1 MSKFFINRPIV
12 AMVIAILTVIGG
24 LVSLFG
30 LPLAQFPQI
39 VPTQIFI
46 STTYTGADAITIE
59 QTIAT
64 PLEQAMN
71 GVENMLYMQSTNAND
86 GSLQETVTF
95 SVDSDPNID
104 QVNVQNRLAQAQPNF
119 PPQVNQYGLA
129 FRKST
134 GFPMMIIPLFSP
146 HRTHN
151 SLFLA
156 NYANINIDDVLYR
169 VKGVGEVRIFGSG
182 DYSLR
187 IWVKPQVLAKLGLT
201 VSDINNAISQQNTV
215 NPAGQIGSEPAPKGK
230 EKTYTVRAQGLL
242 VTPEEFG
249 QIVVRS
255 NPDGSLVHLKD
266 VARIELGALS
276 YEQIARFKGQPAC
289 NIAVFQT
296 PGSNAIEVS
305 NGVKAAMAKLKNRF
319 PTDLDYTIGL
329 DTTLPVTEGIKE
341 ILKTLGIAMLLV
353 SLVVFLFLQNWRATL
368 IPMIAV
374 PVSLIGV
381 FAFFPFLH
389 FSVNTLSLFG
399 IVLAI
404 GLVVDDAI
412 VVVEAIQRHIEE
424 GMKPRDAA
432 FKAME
437 EVSGPVIGIA
447 LVLSSV
453 FIPVALM
460 SGIQGS
466 LNKQFAL
473 TVAIAVLISAFNAL
487 SLSPALASLLLKP
500 HVKHK
505 GILEPFFDKFNQW
518 FKGETQRYGRWS
530 LVVIR
535 KALIFM
541 ILLGG
546 FAIIDGAMGVKIPT
560 GFLPNEDYGF
570 FFLNLQL
577 PAASSLERTDA
588 VCHKVE
594 GILAKTPGIKSY
606 VTVAGFSLLSR
617 VSASYN
623 GFFFIT
629 LKPWEERTSQSLQI
643 QSIVSQINKKLA
655 TQVPEARA
663 FAGLPPAIPGL
674 GTSGGFS
681 FWLQDRSGGSIGFLD
696 ENLKKFVAACKKRP
710 ELTGVTSQFSANV
723 PQIYADVDR
732 DKVLKQ
738 GVAIGDVYQT
748 LQAYLGG
755 LYVNQFNRFGRQW
768 KVFLEAEGEDRKDP
782 RSINQFYVR
791 NNKGEMVPLSSLVT
805 IKKVFGV
812 EYTNRFNL
820 YRAAQIIGSAA
831 PGYSSGQAL
840 TALEEVARETL
851 PITMGYDYSDLS
863 FQEKTVSGTAG
874 PIFALSIIVVFLILA
889 ALYESWSLP
898 FSVLLSV
905 PIAVCGAFAG
915 LFMRHFDLNIYSQI
929 GLIMLIGLSAKNAI
943 LIVEFAK
950 MEHEKGRD
958 IVEAALAGAKLRL
971 RPIIMTSFAFILGCL
986 PLWFATG
993 SGSVARQVLGTVVIS
1008 GMLAATMIAIFIIPA
1023 LFVIVEKIAKK
1034 KTPPMAPLQAPI
1046 PSAPL
1051 GRTLKPG
1058 TPDTRNRIP
1067 REDLPKPGG
1076 E

>member
-59 QTIAT
+59 QTVAT

-134 GFPMMIIPLFSP
+134 GFPMMLIPLFSP
-146 HRTHN
+146 KNTHK
-151 SLFLA
+151 SIFLA
-156 NYANINIDDVLYR
+156 NYANINIVDTLYR
-169 VKGVGEVRIFGSG
+169 VKGVGEVRIFGAG
-182 DYSLR
+182 DYSMR

-201 VSDINNAISQQNTV
+201 VSDVNAAISQQNTV
-215 NPAGQIGSEPAPKGK
+215 NPAGQIGSEPSPKGK

-242 VTPEEFG
+242 VKSEEFG
-249 QIVVRS
+249 NIVVRS

-266 VARIELGALS
+266 IARIELGALS
-276 YEQIARFKGQPAC
+276 YEQIARFKGQPSC
-289 NIAVFQT
+289 VIAVFQT

-305 NGVKAAMAKLKNRF
+305 AGIKKAMEKLKERF
-319 PTDLDYTIGL
+319 PTDLDYTVGL

-341 ILKTLGIAMLLV
+341 ILKTLMIAMLLV
-353 SLVVFLFLQNWRATL
+353 TMVVFIFLQNWRATL

-374 PVSLIGV
+374 PVSLIGT
-381 FAFFPFLH
+381 FAFFPLLH

-412 VVVEAIQRHIEE
+412 VVVEAIERHIEE
-424 GMKPRDAA
+424 GMKPKDAA

-460 SGIQGS
+460 AGIQGS

-487 SLSPALASLLLKP
+487 SLSPALASLLLRPRKNT
-500 HVKHK
+500 KNFLT
-505 GILEPFFDKFNQW
+505 IFFDKFNQW

-535 KALIFM
+535 KVLFFM
-541 ILLGG
+541 LLLAA
-546 FAIIDGAMGVKIPT
+546 FAVVDGAMGVKIPT

-577 PAASSLERTDA
+577 PPAASLERTDK
-588 VCHKVE
+588 VCRKVE
-594 GILAKTPGIKSY
+594 AILAKTEGVKSY
-606 VTVAGFSLLSR
+606 VNVVGFSLLSR

-623 GFFFIT
+623 GFFFVT
-629 LKPWEERTSQSLQI
+629 LKPWDERVPESLHV
-643 QSIVSQINKKLA
+643 QSIVNKINKQLA
-655 TQVPEARA
+655 TDVPEAKG

-681 FWLQDRSGGSIGFLD
+681 FWLQDRSGGSIEFLD
-696 ENLKKFVAACKKRP
+696 ENLKKFLAACKKRP
-710 ELTGVTSQFSANV
+710 ELAGVTSQFSANV

-738 GVAIGDVYQT
+738 GIAIGDVYQT

-768 KVFLEAEGEDRKDP
+768 KVFLEAEGEDRMNP
-782 RSINQFYVR
+782 ESIKQFYVR
-791 NNKGEMVPLSSLVT
+791 NKNQEMVPLSSLVT
-805 IKKVFGV
+805 IKKVYGV

-820 YRAAQIIGSAA
+820 YRAAQIIGAAA

-840 TALEEVARETL
+840 NALEEVARQTL
-851 PITMGYDYSDLS
+851 PLTMGYDYSDLS
-863 FQEKTVSGTAG
+863 FQEKTVGGTAG

-905 PIAVCGAFAG
+905 PIAVFGAFLG

-950 MEHEKGRD
+950 MEHEKGKD
-958 IVEAALAGAKLRL
+958 IVDAALEGAKLRL

-986 PLWFATG
+986 PLFFASG
-993 SGSVARQVLGTVVIS
+993 SGSVARQVLGTVVIC

-1023 LFVIVEKIAKK
+1023 LFVIIERLAKK
-1034 KTPPMAPLQAPI
+1034 KVPESPPVEEVKTSKPTMPLV
-1046 PSAPL
+1046 
-1051 GRTLKPG
+1051 
-1058 TPDTRNRIP
+1058 RNRIP
-1067 REDLPKPGG
+1067 KEDLPKPGG
-1076 E
+1076 EI

>member
-1 MSKFFINRPIV
+1 MSNFFIKRPIV

-24 LVSLFG
+24 LVALQG

-39 VPTQIFI
+39 VPPQIFV
-46 STTYTGADAITIE
+46 STVYTGADAITIE
-59 QTIAT
+59 QSVAT

-86 GSLQETVTF
+86 GSLQEAITF
-95 SVDSDPNID
+95 SVDSDSNID
-104 QVNVQNRLAQAQPNF
+104 EVNVQNRLAQAEPNF
-119 PPQVNQYGLA
+119 PPDVNQYGLA

-134 GFPMMIIPLFSP
+134 GMPMMIISLYSP
-146 HRTHN
+146 KRTYK
-151 SLFLA
+151 SVFLS
-156 NYANINIDDVLYR
+156 NYSNININDVLYR
-169 VKGVGEVRIFGSG
+169 VPGVGEVRIFGAG
-182 DYSLR
+182 DYSMR

-201 VSDINNAISQQNTV
+201 ISDINNAISQQNTV
-215 NPAGQIGSEPAPKGK
+215 NPAGQIGAEPAPKGK

-242 VTPEEFG
+242 ITPEEFG

-255 NPDGSLVHLKD
+255 NPDGSLVRLKD
-266 VARIELGALS
+266 IARIELGALN
-276 YEQIARFKGQPAC
+276 YQVIGRFNGQPSC

-296 PGSNAIEVS
+296 PGSNAIKVAEGIKKV
-305 NGVKAAMAKLKNRF
+305 MAQLKERF
-319 PTDLDYTIGL
+319 PADLDYKVSL

-341 ILKTLGIAMLLV
+341 ILKTLLAAMALV
-353 SLVVFLFLQNWRATL
+353 TLVVFLFLQNWRATL

-374 PVSLIGV
+374 PVSLIGT

-399 IVLAI
+399 LVLAI

-412 VVVEAIQRHIEE
+412 IVVEAIERHIGE
-424 GMKPRDAA
+424 GLSPRDAA
-432 FKAME
+432 FKAMG

-473 TVAIAVLISAFNAL
+473 TVAISVLISAFNAL
-487 SLSPALASLLLKP
+487 SLSPALASLLLRPRQKSN
-500 HVKHK
+500 
-505 GILEPFFDKFNQW
+505 GALARFFDKFNQW
-518 FKGETQRYGRWS
+518 FKGVTQRYGQGS
-530 LVVIR
+530 LFVIR
-535 KALIFM
+535 KAFIF
-541 ILLGG
+541 IVLLGA
-546 FAIIDGAMGVKIPT
+546 FAVLDTAMGVKIPT
-560 GFLPNEDYGF
+560 GFVPNEDYGF

-577 PAASSLERTDA
+577 PAASSLERTDQA
-588 VCHKVE
+588 CRKIE
-594 GILAKTPGIKSY
+594 KILAKTDGVQYYTTIG
-606 VTVAGFSLLSR
+606 GFSLLTR

-623 GFFFIT
+623 GFFFVM
-629 LKPWEERTSQSLQI
+629 LKPWDTRGSRQLQI
-643 QSIVSQINKKLA
+643 QSIINQINKKMA
-655 TQVPEARA
+655 SEVPEARA

-681 FWLQDRSGGSIGFLD
+681 FWIQDKSGGSIDYLD
-696 ENLKKFVAACKKRP
+696 GNVKKFLVACKKRP
-710 ELTGVTSQFSANV
+710 ELAGVTSGFSATV
-723 PQIYADVDR
+723 PQLYADVDR

-748 LQAYLGG
+748 LQAFLGG

-768 KVFLEAEGEDRKDP
+768 KVFVEAEGEDRARP
-782 RSINQFYVR
+782 ESIKQFYVR
-791 NNKGEMVPLSSLVT
+791 NNNQVMVPLSGLVT
-805 IKKVFGV
+805 VKKVFGA

-820 YRAAQIIGSAA
+820 YRAAQILGAAA

-840 TALEEVARETL
+840 SALEQVAKETL
-851 PITMGYDYSDLS
+851 PLNMGYDYSDLS
-863 FQEKTVSGTAG
+863 FQERTVAGTAG
-874 PIFALSIIVVFLILA
+874 PIFALSIVVVFLILA

-905 PIAVCGAFAG
+905 PIAILGAFVG
-915 LFMRHFDLNIYSQI
+915 LLMRHFDLNVYSQI

-950 MEHEKGRD
+950 MEYEKGRD
-958 IVEAALAGAKLRL
+958 IVDAALEGARLRL

-986 PLWFATG
+986 PLWFASG
-993 SGSVARQVLGTVVIS
+993 SGSVARQVLGTVVIT

-1023 LFVIVEKIAKK
+1023 LFVVIERIGKK
-1034 KTPPMAPLQAPI
+1034 KTP
-1046 PSAPL
+1046 
-1051 GRTLKPG
+1051 
-1058 TPDTRNRIP
+1058 
-1067 REDLPKPGG
+1067 
-1076 E
+1076 

>member
-12 AMVIAILTVIGG
+12 AMVIAILTVLGG
-24 LVSLFG
+24 VVSLFA

-39 VPTQIFI
+39 LPTQIFI
-46 STTYTGADAITIE
+46 STIYTGADAITIE
-59 QTIAT
+59 QTVAT

-71 GVENMLYMQSTNAND
+71 GVENMLYMMSTNAND
-86 GSLQETVTF
+86 GTLSEQVVF

-104 QVNVQNRLAQAQPNF
+104 QVNVQNRLAQAEPNF

-134 GFPMMIIPLFSP
+134 GLPMMIIPIFSP
-146 HRTHN
+146 HNTHR

-156 NYANINIDDVLYR
+156 NYSNINIIDTLYR

-182 DYSLR
+182 DYSMR

-201 VSDINNAISQQNTV
+201 VSDIDNAINQQNTV
-215 NPAGQIGSEPAPKGK
+215 NPAGQIGSEPSPKGK
-230 EKTYTVRAQGLL
+230 EKAYTVRAQGLL

-255 NPDGSLVHLKD
+255 NPDGSFVHLKD

-296 PGSNAIEVS
+296 PGSNAIEVA
-305 NGVKAAMAKLKNRF
+305 NGVKKAMAKLKNRF
-319 PTDLDYTIGL
+319 PPDLDYTIGL

-341 ILKTLGIAMLLV
+341 ILKTLMIAMLLV
-353 SLVVFLFLQNWRATL
+353 TLVVFLFLQNWRATL

-374 PVSLIGV
+374 PVSLIGT

-424 GMKPRDAA
+424 GMLPRDAA

-437 EVSGPVIGIA
+437 EVSSPVIGIA
-447 LVLSSV
+447 MVLSSV

-500 HVKHK
+500 HEKHK
-505 GILEPFFDKFNQW
+505 GLLEPFFDKFNQW

-530 LVVIR
+530 LIVIR
-535 KALIFM
+535 KALIGM
-541 ILLGG
+541 VILGS
-546 FAIIDGAMGVKIPT
+546 FAVLDGAMGMKIPN
-560 GFLPNEDYGF
+560 GFLTDEDYGY

-577 PAASSLERTDA
+577 PAASSLERTDQ
-588 VCHKVE
+588 VCRKIE
-594 GILAKTPGIKSY
+594 GILAKIDGIKSY
-606 VTVAGFSLLSR
+606 VTVAGFNLANR
-617 VSASYN
+617 VNASYN
-623 GFFFIT
+623 GFFFVM
-629 LKPWEERTSQSLQI
+629 LKPWEERKSKALEVK
-643 QSIVSQINKKLA
+643 SIVNQINKKLA
-655 TQVPEARA
+655 GDVPEAKA
-663 FAGLPPAIPGL
+663 FAIPPPAIPGL
-674 GTSGGFS
+674 GTSGGFQ
-681 FWLQDRSGGSIGFLD
+681 FWLQDRSGGSIEFLD
-696 ENLKKFVAACKKRP
+696 QNLKKFLAACKKRP
-710 ELTGVTSQFSANV
+710 ELAGVNSLFSATV

-738 GVAIGDVYQT
+738 GVAIGDVYST
-748 LQAYLGG
+748 LQAFLGG

-768 KVFLEAEGEDRKDP
+768 KVFLEAEGEDRMNP
-782 RSINQFYVR
+782 ESIKQFYVR
-791 NNKGEMVPLSSLVT
+791 NNKQEMVPLSTLVT
-805 IKKVFGV
+805 TKKVFGV

-820 YRAAQIIGSAA
+820 YRAAYITGAAA

-840 TALEEVARETL
+840 AALEQVAKETL
-851 PITMGYDYSDLS
+851 PLTMGYDYSDLS
-863 FQEKTVSGTAG
+863 FQEKTVAGTAG

-889 ALYESWSLP
+889 ALYESWTLP

-905 PIAVCGAFAG
+905 PVAICGAFAG
-915 LFMRHFDLNIYSQI
+915 LFMRHFDLNVYSQI

-958 IVEAALAGAKLRL
+958 VIEAAIAGAKLRL

-986 PLWFATG
+986 PLWFASG
-993 SGSVARQVLGTVVIS
+993 SGSVARRVLGTVVIS
-1008 GMLAATMIAIFIIPA
+1008 GMLAATMLAIFIIPA
-1023 LFVIVEKIAKK
+1023 LFVIMEGFAKK
-1034 KTPPMAPLQAPI
+1034 KTPQ
-1046 PSAPL
+1046 
-1051 GRTLKPG
+1051 
-1058 TPDTRNRIP
+1058 
-1067 REDLPKPGG
+1067 GG
-1076 E
+1076 QVK